1 MLFARWWSG
10 EMRTTFQA
18 SRLRS
23 SALMSQAPG
32 SGWCRPIP
40 WRAEVGEAM
49 VLAVRGDPLDD
60 RALDGH

>member
-1 MLFARWWSG
+1 
-10 EMRTTFQA
+10 MRTTFQA